1 MKNRDSYLNQ
11 LINLKDKPIIKIV
24 TGIRRVGK
32 STLLQLFYNYLL
44 KNGVLPEQIIRINFE
59 SLEFDDIKTYKE
71 LYNYVK
77 ERISLNKTYLLLDEI
92 QMVTSFEK
100 AINSFMV
107 DFNIDIYITGSN
119 GYLLSSELSTLLS
132 GRYVEIKMLPLSF
145 KEYLYFN
152 NYSKEGDINHYFN
165 EYIEYGGLP
174 SITEMKTHPETI
186 TQFLEGVFNTI
197 LIKDVAL
204 RNEIR
209 DISLL
214 ESVIRFVVSNIGNFI
229 STKKIADYLTS
240 NGRKV
245 NSETIDNYLKMLENA
260 FIIYRVKRYDIK
272 GKLYLKT
279 LEKFYVVDTG
289 LKNQIIGFR
298 NDDYGFTLENIIY
311 FELLRRGFYVS
322 IGKVGTLE
330 VDFIATNKS
339 KKIYY
344 QVSAT
349 IQNDET
355 KKRELLPFENID
367 DNYEK
372 VILTMDKTFIKDYNG
387 IKNINIIDFLLEE

>member
-11 LINLKDKPIIKIV
+11 LLKLKDKPIIKIV

-32 STLLQLFYNYLL
+32 STLLKLFRNHLL
-44 KNGVLPEQIIRINFE
+44 ENSIQKEQIIEINFE

-71 LYNYVK
+71 LYSYVK
-77 ERISLNKTYLLLDEI
+77 ERVLPNKTYLLLDEV
-92 QMVTSFEK
+92 QLVESFER
-100 AINSFMV
+100 AINSFIV
-107 DFNIDIYITGSN
+107 DFNIDIYITGLN

-152 NYSKEGDINHYFN
+152 DYSKGGDINHYFN

-174 SITEMKTHPETI
+174 FISEMKNHPETI
-186 TQFLEGVFNTI
+186 SQFLDGVFNTI

-214 ESVIRFVVSNIGNFI
+214 ESLIRFIVSNIGNFI

-240 NGRKV
+240 SGRKV
-245 NSETIDNYLKMLENA
+245 SSETIDNYLKMLENA

-272 GKLYLKT
+272 GKLHLKT
-279 LEKFYVVDTG
+279 QEKFYVVDTG
-289 LKNQIIGFR
+289 LKNQIVGLR
-298 NDDYGFTLENIIY
+298 NDDYGSTLENIVY
-311 FELLRRGFYVS
+311 FELLRRGYSVS
-322 IGKVGTLE
+322 IGKIGTLE
-330 VDFIATNKS
+330 VDFIAENKD

-355 KKRELLPFENID
+355 KKRELLPFESID

-372 VILTMDKTFIKDYNG
+372 VVLTMDRTFIKDFNG